1 VTPELLALYRQ
12 FDAHP
17 EKTVFNQT
25 GVSGIRFFLWDSQFG
40 RFFNTGPI
48 TNQAGNKLFFVAV
61 FLWAFLPWVAAFGVS
76 CWQTVRG
83 WSDRQVA
90 WRSRWVYLAGS
101 FAVSFVMFSLTSFQL
116 DYYTVIVYPF
126 AALMCAPWLV
136 SACRQPSR
144 RAARWMQAVVGILT
158 FVLAVWVA
166 WQVGHAQTL
175 WGLAAAVLCWLAY
188 AVWQRQQQH
197 GLTVLV
203 HPVAAVLSLY
213 AVLEAMTLVAHTR
226 YSIPYNVL
234 PWLASQPHWPVM
246 VYRLDPPVA
255 YELGLYRQSAPSV
268 RVSQASELPQ
278 SGAYFLIAK
287 TSDLQDFRDL
297 DLRAQ
302 PLIEAQ
308 WVDHK
313 TGTLPRQ
320 IALAAGRAPT
330 ESFSVYKV
338 LPR

>member
-1 VTPELLALYRQ
+1 
-12 FDAHP
+12 
-17 EKTVFNQT
+17 
-25 GVSGIRFFLWDSQFG
+25 
-40 RFFNTGPI
+40 
-48 TNQAGNKLFFVAV
+48 
-61 FLWAFLPWVAAFGVS
+61 
-76 CWQTVRG
+76 
-83 WSDRQVA
+83 
-90 WRSRWVYLAGS
+90 
-101 FAVSFVMFSLTSFQL
+101 
-116 DYYTVIVYPF
+116 
-126 AALMCAPWLV
+126 
-136 SACRQPSR
+136 
-144 RAARWMQAVVGILT
+144 
-158 FVLAVWVA
+158 
-166 WQVGHAQTL
+166 
-175 WGLAAAVLCWLAY
+175 LAAAVLCWLAY